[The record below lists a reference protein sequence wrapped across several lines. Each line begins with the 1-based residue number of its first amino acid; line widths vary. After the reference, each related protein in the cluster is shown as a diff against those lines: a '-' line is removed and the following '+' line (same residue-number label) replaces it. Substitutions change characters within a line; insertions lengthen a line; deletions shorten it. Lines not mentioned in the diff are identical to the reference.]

1 MSNYAII
8 LVLFSAFAHSSW
20 NFLVKRSDNP
30 SFSVIGLSFFSLAV
44 NIGISFLF
52 GVVESIDSRAW
63 PYMISTVVIHAIYFV
78 LLGKAYRYSD
88 LSSVYPI
95 ARGIGLAGVP
105 ILASI
110 FTDDIVSIQGIFGIL
125 LILIGVMLVGVFDK
139 GSLGSLKQLFSFLDM
154 SQKNISRGLMFS
166 LGTGLVISTYSIIDS
181 VAVSLMNPLLYMN
194 FVFGGGIFGV
204 IFLIW
209 RKEYN
214 LSSIKT
220 EMYSSWKLFLIG
232 GICSC
237 FAYILVLQAYTL
249 SQVSY
254 VAPFREIGVVF
265 GVLLGYIVLREK
277 ISYIKVLGVG
287 SILVGAVIISL
298 S

>member
-1 MSNYAII
+1 MTVAAPYFNRTNGPLLIL
-8 LVLFSAFAHSSW
+8 LVL
-20 NFLVKRSDNP
+20 V
-30 SFSVIGLSFFSLAV
+30 
-44 NIGISFLF
+44 
-52 GVVESIDSRAW
+52 
-63 PYMISTVVIHAIYFV
+63 M
-78 LLGKAYRYSD
+78 
-88 LSSVYPI
+88 
-95 ARGIGLAGVP
+95 GIGPLLNWRKSDP
-105 ILASI
+105 KQLINKII
-110 FTDDIVSIQGIFGIL
+110 FPLIISLLIIFIL

-139 GSLGSLKQLFSFLDM
+139 GSLKQLFSFLDM

-166 LGTGLVISTYSIIDS
+166 LGTDLIISTYSIIDS

-194 FVFGGGIFGV
+194 FVFGGGIFGL

-254 VAPFREIGVVF
+254 VAPFREIGVAF
-265 GVLLGYIVLREK
+265 GVLLGYIALREK

>member
-1 MSNYAII
+1 
-8 LVLFSAFAHSSW
+8 
-20 NFLVKRSDNP
+20 
-30 SFSVIGLSFFSLAV
+30 
-44 NIGISFLF
+44 
-52 GVVESIDSRAW
+52 
-63 PYMISTVVIHAIYFV
+63 MISTVVIHAIYFV

-110 FTDDIVSIQGIFGIL
+110 FTDYIVSIQGIFGIL

-139 GSLGSLKQLFSFLDM
+139 GSLNQLFSFLDM

-254 VAPFREIGVVF
+254 VAPFREIGVAF
-265 GVLLGYIVLREK
+265 GVLLGYIALREK

>member
-1 MSNYAII
+1 MSNYSII

-30 SFSVIGLSFFSLAV
+30 SFSVIGLSFFSLAI

-52 GVVESIDSRAW
+52 GVVGSIDSRAW
-63 PYMISTVVIHAIYFV
+63 PYMISTIVIHAIYFV

-95 ARGIGLAGVP
+95 ARGIGLAGIP

-110 FTDDIVSIQGIFGIL
+110 FTDDIVSVQGIFGIL

-139 GSLGSLKQLFSFLDM
+139 SSLKRLFSFLDM

-181 VAVSLMNPLLYMN
+181 IAVSIMNPILYMN
-194 FVFGGGIFGV
+194 FVFGGGVFSL

-209 RKEYN
+209 RKEYD

-220 EMYSSWKLFLIG
+220 EMYSSWKLLLIC

-237 FAYILVLQAYTL
+237 FAYILILQAYTL

-254 VAPFREIGVVF
+254 VAPFREIGVAF
-265 GVLLGYIVLREK
+265 GVLLGYIALKEK
-277 ISYIKVLGVG
+277 ISNIKILGVG
-287 SILVGAVIISL
+287 TILVGSVIISL

>member
-20 NFLVKRSDNP
+20 NFLVKRSDIP

-139 GSLGSLKQLFSFLDM
+139 VSLKQLFSFLDM

-166 LGTGLVISTYSIIDS
+166 LGTGLIISTYSIIDS

-254 VAPFREIGVVF
+254 VAPFREIGVAF
-265 GVLLGYIVLREK
+265 GVLLCYIALREK

>member
-30 SFSVIGLSFFSLAV
+30 SFSVIGLSFFSLAI

-63 PYMISTVVIHAIYFV
+63 PYMISTVVIYAIYFV

-139 GSLGSLKQLFSFLDM
+139 GSLKQFFSFLDM

-166 LGTGLVISTYSIIDS
+166 KFLM
-181 VAVSLMNPLLYMN
+181 AV
-194 FVFGGGIFGV
+194 GG
-204 IFLIW
+204 
-209 RKEYN
+209 
-214 LSSIKT
+214 
-220 EMYSSWKLFLIG
+220 
-232 GICSC
+232 
-237 FAYILVLQAYTL
+237 
-249 SQVSY
+249 
-254 VAPFREIGVVF
+254 
-265 GVLLGYIVLREK
+265 
-277 ISYIKVLGVG
+277 
-287 SILVGAVIISL
+287 
-298 S
+298 

>member
-139 GSLGSLKQLFSFLDM
+139 VSLKQLFSFLDM
-154 SQKNISRGLMFS
+154 SQKNISRGLI
-166 LGTGLVISTYSIIDS
+166 ISTYSIIDS

-194 FVFGGGIFGV
+194 FVFGGGIFGL

-254 VAPFREIGVVF
+254 VAPFREIGVAF
-265 GVLLGYIVLREK
+265 GVLLGYIALREK

-287 SILVGAVIISL
+287 SILFGAVIISL

>member
-1 MSNYAII
+1 M
-8 LVLFSAFAHSSW
+8 
-20 NFLVKRSDNP
+20 
-30 SFSVIGLSFFSLAV
+30 
-44 NIGISFLF
+44 
-52 GVVESIDSRAW
+52 
-63 PYMISTVVIHAIYFV
+63 
-78 LLGKAYRYSD
+78 
-88 LSSVYPI
+88 
-95 ARGIGLAGVP
+95 AGVP

-139 GSLGSLKQLFSFLDM
+139 VSLKQLFSFLDM

-166 LGTGLVISTYSIIDS
+166 LGTGLIISTYSIIDS

-194 FVFGGGIFGV
+194 FVFGGGIFGL

-254 VAPFREIGVVF
+254 VAPFREIGVAF
-265 GVLLGYIVLREK
+265 GVLLGYIALREK